1 VDPQEYLDA
10 RWHALLRAAVD
21 LGIDEE
27 DAPAVVRRVLAAQQR
42 RIRRAEDPDPLVH
55 AALELEVRGPQ
66 GSRPSRRP
74 PWRALAG
81 IAAATAVVLAVVAL
95 TRPDEP
101 PVDHLDDDQV
111 PSVFGYGRAAAEDLL
126 IGLGLEVTLEPMRAC
141 EVEGRAIGTEP
152 PRGATYDRGDPI
164 TLYTAVPS
172 SITCLTD
179 YQQRSTAWQLL
190 DFANGRGEGPPFAD
204 RVLVRAG
211 DGTATLLSH
220 DAATDPAAWADTGVL
235 EALRAATS
243 RVRLTDDRPL
253 TYAVPAL
260 RIVGA
265 DEGFG
270 RCGPPPRPLAD
281 TGDAFAALVFS
292 PTRVGCPLRLQVH
305 RDAAHR
311 VAAVELYP
319 AS

>member
-1 VDPQEYLDA
+1 MDPQEYFDA

-21 LGIDEE
+21 LGVDEQ

-42 RIRRAEDPDPLVH
+42 RIRRADDPDPLVH
-55 AALELEVRGPQ
+55 AALELDVRGPQ
-66 GSRPSRRP
+66 EPREPRRP
-74 PWRALAG
+74 PWRTLVG
-81 IAAATAVVLAVVAL
+81 VAAAAGLVLGVVVL

-126 IGLGLEVTLEPMRAC
+126 TGLGLEVTLEPMRAC
-141 EVEGRAIGTEP
+141 EIEGRAIGTEP
-152 PRGATYDRGDPI
+152 ARGTTYDRGDPI

-190 DFANGRGEGPPFAD
+190 DFANGRGAGPPFAD
-204 RVLVRAG
+204 RVVVRAG
-211 DGTATLLSH
+211 DGTATVLDH
-220 DAATDPAAWADTGVL
+220 DAAADPAAWADTGVL
-235 EALRAATS
+235 DALRTATS
-243 RVRLTDDRPL
+243 RVHLTDDRPL

-260 RIVGA
+260 RIIGA
-265 DEGFG
+265 DEAFG
-270 RCGPPPRPLAD
+270 PCGAPQPPAD

-292 PTRVGCPLRLQVH
+292 PTRVGCPLRLQVS
-305 RDAAHR
+305 RDDAHR
-311 VAAVELYP
+311 VADVALYP